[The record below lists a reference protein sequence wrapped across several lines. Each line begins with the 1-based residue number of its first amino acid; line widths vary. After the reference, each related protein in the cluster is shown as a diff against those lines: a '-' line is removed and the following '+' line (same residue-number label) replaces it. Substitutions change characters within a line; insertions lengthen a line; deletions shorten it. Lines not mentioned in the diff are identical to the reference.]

1 MTVIGNND
9 TNRFYRNACIVM
21 IWCMAVYSLII
32 QQKYF
37 AIPNVMLIFGGL
49 IAVTYAL
56 ANSGRIT
63 LRKMIT
69 KENELMVYFMAYM
82 LIIGCLFSPRRSD
95 HLSQWLT
102 CLEYLFLQIIISS
115 IIKESGTNVFNTLLL
130 VIAVVLA
137 GIFIRE
143 PVNFLNTGRYSIS
156 NEYDP
161 NGLGMAFAAG
171 IWSSLNQYEKKKLP
185 LIFTGLLIALF
196 GYCILMTGSRKS
208 LVAASL
214 VIVLWVPFSFI
225 PSLKGRGLLSG
236 IISLLCLLILG
247 IVIAREFI
255 SLYTDSTI
263 AARMDNLL
271 AETQEGNRS
280 NMYRQGFELLKTNP
294 LFGVGFQGFK
304 YYFGSYSHST
314 IVEVPVSGGII
325 GAILYFSAYVA
336 STKKMLTIYVKTNHM
351 PELINEHIRVKM
363 ILLLWVALLFY
374 SVCIIH
380 PYQFD
385 SAVMFAIIFGE
396 TAYLENRLISG
407 QKVSE
412 KKTGRSKY
420 IRYE

>member
-9 TNRFYRNACIVM
+9 TNRFYRNTCIVM

-49 IAVTYAL
+49 IALTYAL

-63 LRKMIT
+63 LRKMVT
-69 KENELMVYFMAYM
+69 KENELMVYFLVYM

-115 IIKESGTNVFNTLLL
+115 IIKESGTNIFNTLLL
-130 VIAVVLA
+130 VIAIVLA

-143 PVNFLNTGRYSIS
+143 PVNYLNSGRYSIS

-185 LIFTGLLIALF
+185 LIIIGILIALF
-196 GYCILMTGSRKS
+196 GYCIFMTGSRKS
-208 LVAASL
+208 LIAASL
-214 VIVLWVPFSFI
+214 VIALWVPFSFI
-225 PSLKGRGLLSG
+225 PSLKGRGILTG
-236 IISLLCLLILG
+236 IISLLCLFILG
-247 IVIAREFI
+247 IVIAREFV

-271 AETQEGNRS
+271 AEAQKGNRS
-280 NMYRQGFELLKTNP
+280 NMYRQGFELMKTNP
-294 LFGVGFQGFK
+294 LFGVGFQGFS

-325 GAILYFSAYVA
+325 GAILYFSAYVV

-363 ILLLWVALLFY
+363 ILLLWVTLLFY
-374 SVCIIH
+374 TVCIIH

-396 TAYLENRLISG
+396 TAYLENRVISG
-407 QKVSE
+407 QKVPE